1 MRFRQGVILPLSMK
15 KHMWVV
21 TRSNRGEIS
30 PRGDFTSVLKTKA
43 IFHPGINSVWFH
55 SVTAINF
62 HPSLI
67 LCAIRDHLFSTYA
80 KFSEKLI
87 FHTPWYAHVRNVSF
101 SENLAYVLNR
111 WTLLWLI
118 QKILSHYHYFFVKVF
133 FFRCNMNVSTFGVFF
148 KSTSKRLSKV
158 YFRRSK
164 NWK

>member
-1 MRFRQGVILPLSMK
+1 MGSHSGNLLSFFFLK
-15 KHMWVV
+15 GDSNYLLNFSQRPVTSEISSRGDITPVYEKTYVSRV

-118 QKILSHYHYFFVKVF
+118 QKILSHYHYFF
-133 FFRCNMNVSTFGVFF
+133 C
-148 KSTSKRLSKV
+148 
-158 YFRRSK
+158 
-164 NWK
+164 